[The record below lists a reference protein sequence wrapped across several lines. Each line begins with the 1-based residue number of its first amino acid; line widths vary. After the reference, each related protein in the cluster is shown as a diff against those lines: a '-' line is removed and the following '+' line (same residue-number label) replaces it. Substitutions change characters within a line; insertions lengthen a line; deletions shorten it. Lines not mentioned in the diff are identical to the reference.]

1 MYDVIIVGTRV
12 AGAATAML
20 LARRGLKVLAVDRA
34 TFPSDTLSTH
44 QVQVPGCAAL
54 ARWGLLGQVLAAGTP
69 PTRTVRFDQGTAAFS
84 ASLREFEGVD
94 LMCSPRRLLLDTILV
109 DAARQAG
116 AELRDSFIAEELTRD
131 ATGTV
136 TGLRGRTKGGPL
148 VTEQARLTV
157 GADGRHSLVARLTGA
172 ASYRTRPS
180 RSMGCYTYWSGVP
193 AQPGGQLYGRPGLAA
208 GSWPTNDGLLMT
220 YLAWPAARFAEF
232 RRDVEGNF
240 LRSLDEV
247 GLGDRIR
254 AGQRAERFRTAP
266 DLPAWFRQPYGP
278 GWALVGDAGLL
289 MDPITGQGISDAF
302 RDAEL
307 LAAAIDRRPG
317 RQRTSRP
324 RPGPPHRRPGRLPA
338 RPGPRRTPDVRLHCP
353 PGPAQPA
360 QPRRDRPL
368 PGRRRRPAG
377 RGGVHRRPDR
387 HSPAQAVHVAPPDR
401 QAGRRPRRGPP
412 HALPPAPA
420 RRGRIAAL
428 TALD

>member
-266 DLPAWFRQPYGP
+266 DLPAWFRQTYCT

-307 LAAAIDRRPG
+307 LAAAIAAGLGASAPAAQGQDRLTAALAGYQRDRDRAGRPMYDFTA
-317 RQRTSRP
+317 RLARLSPPSRGETGLFQAVAADPQAAEEFIGALTGTVPLKQFMSPRRIAKLVGVRGVARLMLSRPP
-324 RPGPPHRRPGRLPA
+324 RPGVA
-338 RPGPRRTPDVRLHCP
+338 
-353 PGPAQPA
+353 ASQP
-360 QPRRDRPL
+360 
-368 PGRRRRPAG
+368 
-377 RGGVHRRPDR
+377 
-387 HSPAQAVHVAPPDR
+387 
-401 QAGRRPRRGPP
+401 
-412 HALPPAPA
+412 
-420 RRGRIAAL
+420 
-428 TALD
+428 

>member
-1 MYDVIIVGTRV
+1 VYDVIIVGTRV

-54 ARWGLLGQVLAAGTP
+54 ARWGLLDQVLAAGTP
-69 PTRTVRFDQGTAAFS
+69 PTRTVRFDHPAAAFS
-84 ASLREFEGVD
+84 ASIREFEGVD

-116 AELRDSFIAEELTRD
+116 AELRDSFIVEELSRD
-131 ATGTV
+131 AAGAV
-136 TGLRGRTKGGPL
+136 TGLRGRTKGGPV
-148 VTEQARLTV
+148 VTEQARLTI

-180 RSMGCYTYWSGVP
+180 RSMGCYTYWSGVQ

-208 GSWPTNDGLLMT
+208 GAWPTNDGLLMT

-232 RRDVEGNF
+232 RSDVEGNF

-266 DLPAWFRQPYGP
+266 DLPAWFRKPYGP

-307 LAAAIDRRPG
+307 LAAAVAAGLDSPASAAAAAGADRLTAALAGYQRDRDRAVRPMYDFTA
-317 RQRTSRP
+317 RLARLSPPSRGETGLFQAVAADPQAAEEFIGALTGTVPLKEFMSPRRITRLVGVRGVARLMLSRPP
-324 RPGPPHRRPGRLPA
+324 RPGVA
-338 RPGPRRTPDVRLHCP
+338 
-353 PGPAQPA
+353 ASQP
-360 QPRRDRPL
+360 
-368 PGRRRRPAG
+368 
-377 RGGVHRRPDR
+377 
-387 HSPAQAVHVAPPDR
+387 
-401 QAGRRPRRGPP
+401 
-412 HALPPAPA
+412 
-420 RRGRIAAL
+420 
-428 TALD
+428 

>member
-1 MYDVIIVGTRV
+1 V

-54 ARWGLLGQVLAAGTP
+54 ARWGLLGQVLGAGTP
-69 PTRTVRFDQGTAAFS
+69 PTRTVRFDQGSAAFS
-84 ASLREFEGVD
+84 ARIREFEGVD
-94 LMCSPRRLLLDTILV
+94 LMCSPRRLLLDKILV

-131 ATGTV
+131 ASSQAV

-148 VTEQARLTV
+148 VTEYARLV
-157 GADGRHSLVARLTGA
+157 IGADGRHSLVARLAGA
-172 ASYRTRPS
+172 PSYRTRPS

-208 GSWPTNDGLLMT
+208 GAWPTNDGLLMT

-247 GLGDRIR
+247 GLGERVR

-266 DLPAWFRQPYGP
+266 DLPAWFRKPYGP
-278 GWALVGDAGLL
+278 GWALVGDAGYHKN
-289 MDPITGQGISDAF
+289 PITARGITDAF

-307 LAAAIDRRPG
+307 LAGALLAD
-317 RQRTSRP
+317 RP
-324 RPGPPHRRPGRLPA
+324 RDEAMASYQRARDEDARPVYEMTDDAARLQSPPPEMQEMLGAIVGDQAAMDEFVSVQAGTLPA
-338 RPGPRRTPDVRLHCP
+338 AVPV
-353 PGPAQPA
+353 PA
-360 QPRRDRPL
+360 
-368 PGRRRRPAG
+368 
-377 RGGVHRRPDR
+377 
-387 HSPAQAVHVAPPDR
+387 
-401 QAGRRPRRGPP
+401 
-412 HALPPAPA
+412 
-420 RRGRIAAL
+420 
-428 TALD
+428 